1 MEFLKG
7 LNETKLELE
16 KKGVFDDG
24 FENGE
29 TDFAELAGIVDV
41 VNAQGIPAK
50 WDTKRLLQM
59 NMSWVY
65 ACVDAIGDE
74 VAQTDFKLWSINK
87 TKLEEVTES
96 PILDLLWKPNN
107 FFTKFDLL
115 KLVSAFLSLTGE
127 APLYVVKDSKGIPT
141 KLVLL
146 DPAYLTLVPAKET
159 DETDMVSNYL
169 YRVYTATGYQE
180 LKLEVDEVVFLRD
193 PDPNNQFRGRGPLS
207 AMKNTH
213 ELDLLA
219 EQYNKDFFKNSAT
232 PSMVL
237 STEKTLDK
245 KVLERLQLEIKEKYE
260 GHRNRHK
267 TLILSHGL
275 KKDSASS
282 SHADMQFVEQQKF
295 SRDKILAMF
304 RVPPTILG
312 ITEDVNRANA
322 EASKY
327 VFAERV
333 IKPKLIRISEQ
344 LTEFLLPMFKETKV
358 MFVDFENPVPENKE
372 FILKSATDG
381 YREGIMTLNEA
392 REMLRLDP
400 VKDGESFKPV
410 GTNPFAVT
418 PVNDGNNQ
426 ASKILNKH
434 LFNKM
439 MVMSKR
445 VEKKVAIEQTAL
457 KIVESKV
464 KQIVFDR
471 LHEQATEK
479 SKKEWKIKEK
489 HNKKLFADKEAKY
502 KFQQKQYN
510 VSDQYELKMQGVL
523 NGLFEAQKKIIKDS
537 LELMKDKPNPDGV
550 VLNVDKQQDEFIA
563 KLQPLYGS
571 LIDEQARLA
580 RLLIGSEKSAKG
592 EIRKVSQ
599 FDKVIQNFILGKIV
613 KLATE
618 TTKTTNEKLQ
628 QALIDGISAQ
638 ESIAQI
644 ADRINA
650 VFDNANTSRALMI
663 ARTETIRATNF
674 ASEQAYKESEVVVE
688 KEWLAELDERTDD
701 ECARLDGKVVSVGG
715 KFKTEEGNLPYPPIH
730 PNCRC
735 TIIPVV
741 K

>member
-7 LNETKLELE
+7 LNETKLELKE
-16 KKGVFDDG
+16 KGLFDDE
-24 FENGE
+24 FLIGE
-29 TDFAELAGIVDV
+29 DSFAELSGIVDV
-41 VNAQGIPAK
+41 VNAQGVPAK
-50 WDTKRLLQM
+50 WDSKRLLQM

-74 VAQTDFKLWSINK
+74 VAQTDFRLWNVNK
-87 TKLEEVTES
+87 GKLEEIVES

-107 FFTKFDLL
+107 FFTKFDLM
-115 KLVSAFLSLTGE
+115 KLISAFLSLTGE
-127 APLYVVKDSKGIPT
+127 APLYVVKNNKGIPT

-146 DPAYLTLVPAKET
+146 DPAYLTLVPSKES
-159 DETDMVSNYL
+159 DETDMVSHYL

-180 LKLEVDEVVFLRD
+180 LRLEVEEIVFLRD

-245 KVLERLQLEIKEKYE
+245 KVLERLQMEIKEKYE

-267 TLILSHGL
+267 TLILTHGL
-275 KKDSASS
+275 KKDSASA

-344 LTEFLLPMFKETKV
+344 LTEFLLPMFKESKV
-358 MFVDFENPVPENKE
+358 MFIDFEDPVPENKE
-372 FILKSATDG
+372 FTLKTATDG
-381 YREGIMTLNEA
+381 YREGILTLNEA
-392 REMLRLDP
+392 RQMLRLDP
-400 VKDGESFKPV
+400 VKDGESFKQT
-410 GTNPFAVT
+410 TNPFGII
-418 PVNDGNNQ
+418 PQDNPEN
-426 ASKILNKH
+426 KILNKH
-434 LFNKM
+434 LFKKM
-439 MVMSKR
+439 LTKSKR
-445 VEKKVAIEQTAL
+445 IEKNKVIEEKAL
-457 KIVESKV
+457 TIVKSKI
-464 KQIVFDR
+464 KQIIFDR
-471 LHEQATEK
+471 LYKQSTEK
-479 SKKEWKIKEK
+479 TKKEWKLKEK
-489 HNKKLFADKEAKY
+489 RNKELFANKEAKY

-510 VSDQYELKMQGVL
+510 VADQYELKMQGVL
-523 NGLFEAQKKIIKDS
+523 NGLFENQKKIIQDS
-537 LELMKDKPNPDGV
+537 LALMKDKPNAKGLE
-550 VLNVDKQQDEFIA
+550 LNIENQQEEFLN
-563 KLQPLYGS
+563 KLQPLFGA
-571 LIDEQARLA
+571 LIDEQARIA
-580 RLLIGSEKSAKG
+580 RLLIGSEKSFVG
-592 EIRKVSQ
+592 DVRKVSQ
-599 FDKVIQNFILGKIV
+599 FDKVIQRFILSRVV

-618 TTKTTNEKLQ
+618 TTKTTNEKLKE
-628 QALIDGISAQ
+628 ALKDGIIAQ
-638 ESIAQI
+638 ESIPQI
-644 ADRINA
+644 AERLNK
-650 VFDNANTSRALMI
+650 VFEEANKNRALMI
-663 ARTETIRATNF
+663 ARTETIRATNY
-674 ASEQAYKESEVVVE
+674 ASEQAYIESDVVFE

-701 ECARLDGKVVSVGG
+701 ECARLDGKVVSVKG
-715 KFKTEEGNLPYPPIH
+715 KFSTEEGKLPYPPIH